1 MGNDVLENTVTTD
14 IATDI
19 TTDITLDDGDETNI
33 NDNFNK
39 EGDENNVE
47 EKKGFDIEDVNFDEE
62 YKIGNYDFGKYKGVI
77 NPENLHLLNEL
88 SSKYAEKGFTQEQI
102 EFLIDEELENQNTPK
117 DRESILADLN
127 KSLTFEEKQS
137 YKATGAIVKK
147 ALDENGM
154 SKYFEEIMTNPI
166 GFKIVNTIIKSMGKG
181 ANVGARTERESRQSS
196 LSGYQAVEE
205 FNKYMRENLGN
216 TNKDDKIKEL
226 MAKLGKEEDKKYFKE
241 TLGL

>member
-1 MGNDVLENTVTTD
+1 
-14 IATDI
+14 
-19 TTDITLDDGDETNI
+19 
-33 NDNFNK
+33 
-39 EGDENNVE
+39 
-47 EKKGFDIEDVNFDEE
+47 
-62 YKIGNYDFGKYKGVI
+62 
-77 NPENLHLLNEL
+77 
-88 SSKYAEKGFTQEQI
+88 
-102 EFLIDEELENQNTPK
+102 
-117 DRESILADLN
+117 
-127 KSLTFEEKQS
+127 
-137 YKATGAIVKK
+137 
-147 ALDENGM
+147 M